1 MQLVIRGGTVV
12 TAGGSARMD
21 VGIDGEE
28 IVQLGGTMRGDDEID
43 ASGRY
48 VLPGGVDPHVH
59 LTPPS
64 NLPGER
70 NWVDDFESGT
80 RAALAGGITTVGNIT
95 FPYPGTTMAGALE
108 RDDNVARATALTD
121 YFLHPVL
128 RDTNDDNIAEIEGL
142 IDAGHSSIK
151 IFLSFRRFDRNVEQY
166 LDAMRRCGRAG
177 GIALLHCEDAAVMD
191 CCAADLRATGRT
203 HPRHYPDSR
212 SVQSE
217 AVATARAVAFAES
230 SGCPTYVV
238 HLAAEAALAACRQG
252 RQHGLPVYVE
262 TRPLYL
268 HLTAERFDEPDGAK
282 YAGAP
287 PLRSAQDRA
296 ALWAGLRFGDVDVLA
311 TDHAPWRLADKLDP
325 ERDAISLRQGVADLE
340 TSLPMLWSE
349 GVHRGRITP
358 ERFVAVTATNPARLF
373 GLSPR
378 KGTIAVGADADLVVF
393 DPDETRVVDGAT
405 MHSNADY
412 SPYDGWEVTGWPA
425 VTISRGEVVAVGTDV
440 RAAPG
445 RGRLAV
451 RGRHQPI

>member
-1 MQLVIRGGTVV
+1 
-12 TAGGSARMD
+12 
-21 VGIDGEE
+21 
-28 IVQLGGTMRGDDEID
+28 
-43 ASGRY
+43 
-48 VLPGGVDPHVH
+48 
-59 LTPPS
+59 
-64 NLPGER
+64 
-70 NWVDDFESGT
+70 VDDFESGT

-95 FPYPGTTMAGALE
+95 FPYPGTTMASALE
-108 RDDNVARATALTD
+108 RDDALARATALTD

-128 RDTNDDNIAEIEGL
+128 RDSNDDNIAEIEGL

-151 IFLSFRRFDRNVEQY
+151 IFLSFRRFDRNVEHY
-166 LDAMRRCGRAG
+166 VEAMRRCGLAG

-191 CCAADLRATGRT
+191 CCAAGLRATGRT
-203 HPRHYPDSR
+203 HPRHYPESR

-238 HLAAEAALAACRQG
+238 HLAAEAALDACRRG
-252 RQHGLPVYVE
+252 RRHGLPVYVE

-349 GVHRGRITP
+349 GVRGGRLTP

-378 KGTIAVGADADLVVF
+378 KGTIAAGADADIVVF
-393 DPDETRVVDGAT
+393 DPDETRIVDGAA

-412 SPYDGWEVTGWPA
+412 SPYDGWAVTGWPA
-425 VTISRGEVVAVGTDV
+425 VTISRGEIVALGADV
-440 RAAPG
+440 RAPAG
-445 RGRLAV
+445 RGRLAA
-451 RGRHQPI
+451 RGRHQPL

>member
-12 TAGGSARMD
+12 TAGWSAPMD
-21 VGIDGEE
+21 VGIDGGRV
-28 IVQLGGTMRGDDEID
+28 VQLGGPMGGTDEID
-43 ASGRY
+43 AAGHY

-59 LTPPS
+59 LTPAT
-64 NLPGER
+64 NHPGER

-95 FPYPGTTMAGALE
+95 FPYPGTTMADALE
-108 RDDNVARATALTD
+108 RDTAIAGATSLAD

-128 RDTNDDNIAEIEGL
+128 RDTDDENLAQVEGL
-142 IDAGHSSIK
+142 IHAGHSSIK
-151 IFLSFRRFDRNVEQY
+151 MFLSFRRFDRNVDRY
-166 LDAMRRCGRAG
+166 LEAMRRCGTAG

-191 CCAADLRATGRT
+191 CCAAGLRATGRT
-203 HPRHYPDSR
+203 HPRHYPESR

-230 SGCPTYVV
+230 ASCPTYVV
-238 HLAAEAALAACRQG
+238 HLAAASALDACRRG
-252 RQHGLPVYVE
+252 RHRGLPVYVE

-287 PLRSAQDRA
+287 PLRSAFDRA
-296 ALWAGLRFGDVDVLA
+296 ALWAGLRFGDVDVVA

-325 ERDAISLRQGVADLE
+325 GLDAVTLRQGVADLE

-349 GVHRGRITP
+349 GVRSGRLTP
-358 ERFVAVTATNPARLF
+358 ERFVAVSATNPARLF

-378 KGTIAVGADADLVVF
+378 KGTIAVGSDADIVVF
-393 DPDETRVVDGAT
+393 DPRATRIVDGAG

-425 VTISRGEVVAVGTDV
+425 VTISRGEVVAVGADV
-440 RAAPG
+440 RAAAG
-445 RGRLAV
+445 RGRSAP
-451 RGRHQPI
+451 RGPHQPL